1 MDVNS
6 LGQRWGETVRAF
18 ADAAHWLV
26 ELSAPAT
33 AALEQPGLGEWTVRD
48 LLGHTSRALS
58 TVEAY
63 LTTDDPPVDV
73 AVATDYFAIAM
84 QADPAAIAARGRQA
98 GADLGPQPSVA
109 VRELAG
115 RVVALVSDQ
124 SADVRLRTP
133 AGTMTLAEY
142 LPTRTFE
149 LVVHGCDLAVALG
162 LEPAIPGTAARSAT
176 RLAADLV
183 VNRGSAGA
191 ALLAL
196 TGRSALPEGFTLL

>member
-6 LGQRWGETVRAF
+6 LGQRWDEIVRAF
-18 ADAAHWLV
+18 ADAAYWLV
-26 ELSAPAT
+26 ELSTPAT
-33 AALEQPGLGEWTVRD
+33 SALEQPGLGEWTVRD

-63 LTTDDPPVDV
+63 LTTDELPVDV
-73 AVATDYFAIAM
+73 ARATDYFAIAM
-84 QADPAAIAARGRQA
+84 RADPAAIAARGRQA
-98 GADLGPQPSVA
+98 GADLGAQPSIA
-109 VRELAG
+109 VRELAE
-115 RVVALVSDQ
+115 RVVALVRDQ

-162 LEPAIPGTAARSAT
+162 LDPVIPGTAARSAT
-176 RLAADLV
+176 RLAADLLV
-183 VNRGSAGA
+183 HRGSAGA
-191 ALLAL
+191 ALRAL
-196 TGRSALPEGFTLL
+196 TGRSSLPEGFTLL